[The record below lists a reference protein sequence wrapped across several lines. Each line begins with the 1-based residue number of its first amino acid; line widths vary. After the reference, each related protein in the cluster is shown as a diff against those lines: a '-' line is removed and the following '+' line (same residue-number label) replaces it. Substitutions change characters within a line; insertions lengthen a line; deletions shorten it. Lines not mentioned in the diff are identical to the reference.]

1 MTKNNGAV
9 YGHLHLNGYFNLL
22 GWRLAVG
29 GWRLAVGG
37 WRKIAQ
43 HFESFRIG
51 KMALNRAN

>member
-1 MTKNNGAV
+1 MAQYMGICT
-9 YGHLHLNGYFNLL
+9 YTDILIS
-22 GWRLAVG
+22 WVG

-43 HFESFRIG
+43 HFESFCIG

>member
-1 MTKNNGAV
+1 MGICTYTDILISWVG
-9 YGHLHLNGYFNLL
+9 